1 MDTLRYFWK
10 KATAYPFILSAFF
23 LAVLWSVIGQEFLS
37 ILILRQVFDLM
48 VEHAAAPAKIYDDLI
63 FWLMVLAVANLL
75 FTLIGWRAAEFL
87 NDYFQ
92 PKVMRD
98 IEEEVFYKLHHHS
111 YHFFTNHFTGG
122 LVSKANR
129 FVSSFEKIADIVQ
142 WSLWRIIIMLGSSLV
157 IILYFAPIIALSLL
171 LWTLIY
177 VSVSYGFS
185 RWALPYWRKNAVL
198 DSRVTAEI
206 ADSLTNVLNIKIF
219 AGKKI
224 EFNRF
229 GGTISDRRKART
241 RSWNTGSWMRAWQG
255 VMMISF
261 ELLLLYL
268 LIQGWSRGDLS
279 LGTIFA
285 IQHFIWR
292 TFASLWELGQLFQD
306 YSNALAD
313 AEEMVAILQQDPSVK
328 DPLKPQTVRIKQGE
342 IEFKGVGFRYE
353 NASNTPWVF
362 QNFQLKIPAGQK
374 IGLVGESGAGK
385 STFVNLLIRFMDVQ
399 DGEILIDQQN
409 IRSITQDD
417 LRRQITYVPQEPILF
432 HRSLRENIAYG
443 RPNASEAEIIA
454 AAQAAHA
461 HEFIQSF
468 PQQYQTLVGERGV
481 KLSGGQK
488 QRVAIARAMLKAAPI
503 LILDE
508 ATSSLDSKAEQH
520 IQAALAAL
528 IQQRTTLV
536 IAHRLSTLRQMD
548 RIVVFVAGKIAEE
561 GTHEE
566 LIQKNGKYAELWKH
580 QSGGFIA

>member
-1 MDTLRYFWK
+1 
-10 KATAYPFILSAFF
+10 
-23 LAVLWSVIGQEFLS
+23 
-37 ILILRQVFDLM
+37 
-48 VEHAAAPAKIYDDLI
+48 
-63 FWLMVLAVANLL
+63 
-75 FTLIGWRAAEFL
+75 
-87 NDYFQ
+87 
-92 PKVMRD
+92 
-98 IEEEVFYKLHHHS
+98 
-111 YHFFTNHFTGG
+111 
-122 LVSKANR
+122 
-129 FVSSFEKIADIVQ
+129 
-142 WSLWRIIIMLGSSLV
+142 
-157 IILYFAPIIALSLL
+157 
-171 LWTLIY
+171 
-177 VSVSYGFS
+177 
-185 RWALPYWRKNAVL
+185 
-198 DSRVTAEI
+198 
-206 ADSLTNVLNIKIF
+206 
-219 AGKKI
+219 
-224 EFNRF
+224 
-229 GGTISDRRKART
+229 
-241 RSWNTGSWMRAWQG
+241 
-255 VMMISF
+255 
-261 ELLLLYL
+261 
-268 LIQGWSRGDLS
+268 
-279 LGTIFA
+279 
-285 IQHFIWR
+285 
-292 TFASLWELGQLFQD
+292 
-306 YSNALAD
+306 
-313 AEEMVAILQQDPSVK
+313 MVAILQQDPSVK

-443 RPNASEAEIIA
+443 RPEASEAEIIA